1 MKIKQILKLRNT
13 SVSNKNFLNLLLLFI
28 LSQKK
33 GMITEKKAGE
43 YL

>member
-13 SVSNKNFLNLLLLFI
+13 SVSNKNFFKPVTMFI
-28 LSQKK
+28 LSKIK
-33 GMITEKKAGE
+33 GMITEKKSGD